1 MTILSI
7 GCNILRNTIKT
18 LADKIIN
25 KEEMNTMNSANN
37 NKIETMTSRQRVEK
51 AINHEPV
58 DRVPI
63 DLGMHYSTGISAF
76 AYWNLR
82 EKLGL
87 KTDDIEIVDM
97 VQFLA
102 RVDADI
108 LERFHCDTMLL
119 KPGDLNTSRWNPRG
133 KYNFTIPSIAQ
144 PELDDTGSWIVKRG
158 EGKMRMP
165 ENGFFFDGD
174 WLNLNEEEEDS
185 LIKRTA
191 EEAERI
197 YKETDYYTMYMGF
210 SAFFKAV
217 DMDWQCAMI
226 IDPER
231 IIKENEMLLEQQT
244 AKVKKVMDTMGNYI
258 QSICINSDLGTQK
271 GPMCRPSL
279 YEELCAPYVKKF
291 NDFIHQ
297 NSDLKVF
304 LHSCGSIKPYIPIL
318 IKSGVDVLN
327 PVQISA
333 DNMDAN
339 ELKTEFG
346 DKITFWGGGC
356 DTQNVLNH
364 GNPADVIEDVKKNVR
379 VFKKNSGFVFNA
391 VHNIMGDITPEN
403 IIAMYDTAYK
413 ESFY

>member
-1 MTILSI
+1 MEYKL
-7 GCNILRNTIKT
+7 LQK
-18 LADKIIN
+18 
-25 KEEMNTMNSANN
+25 EMNAMNETNS
-37 NKIETMTSRQRVEK
+37 NKIETMTSRQRVQK
-51 AINHEPV
+51 AIDHEPI
-58 DRVPI
+58 DRIPI

-87 KTDDIEIVDM
+87 KTDNIEIVDM

-102 RVDADI
+102 RADEDI

-119 KPGDLNTSRWNPRG
+119 KPRDLKTGRWNPRG
-133 KYNFTIPSIAQ
+133 RYNFTIPKNAQ
-144 PELDDTGSWIVKRG
+144 PELDDSGSWIVKNVKK
-158 EGKMRMP
+158 KMRMP

-191 EEAERI
+191 KEAERI
-197 YKETDYYTMYMGF
+197 YKETDYYTIYMEF
-210 SAFFKAV
+210 SAYFQSSN
-217 DMDWQCAMI
+217 MDWQCAMI
-226 IDPER
+226 TNPED
-231 IIKENEMLLEQQT
+231 IIKENEMLLEQQIE
-244 AKVKKVMDTMGNYI
+244 KVKKIIDGMGEYI
-258 QSICINSDLGTQK
+258 QAICINSDLGTQK

-304 LHSCGSIKPYIPIL
+304 LHSCGSIKPLIPIL
-318 IKSGVDVLN
+318 IKSGVDILN

-356 DTQNVLNH
+356 DTQTVLNH
-364 GNPADVIEDVKKNVR
+364 GNVDDVINDVKKNVGI
-379 VFKKNSGFVFNA
+379 FKKNSGFVFNA

-403 IIAMYDTAYK
+403 IIAMYDTAY
-413 ESFY
+413 EEGFN